1 MEDNV
6 ELRTV
11 KLLVALS
18 KGIPIISR
26 EWLNRC
32 IN

>member
-1 MEDNV
+1 MEDLV

-11 KLLVALS
+11 KLLIALA
-18 KGIPIISR
+18 KGIPIVSR
-26 EWLNRC
+26 EWLMRS